1 MRRPGVGSS
10 LAVGLAAVI
19 GVIGCGGVPRP
30 VRDAEAPL
38 DLGPLTGSWSA
49 TVRGEGVWQG
59 RWQLHLQ
66 GGAAILVQP
75 DGALVVPGTIDA
87 IGAGAVAFGP
97 TLLCDSNVDGVRS
110 GHYRY
115 ELTSRGLDLQV
126 APEGDGCADRRTVL
140 AADTWMT
147 APSIVMPLRVDVR
160 PDPSCDPPPASP
172 DPAATPLGG
181 TAGASR
187 GGAAEAAT
195 PPTGLPLPWEL
206 SNETAGIVLVVDQV
220 EESPRTLVAAAT
232 PGETVLV
239 DPQRGGRWTVTD
251 AAGRCLVRVA
261 GVKRVTLR
269 TGGPP
274 VVEPQR

>member
-10 LAVGLAAVI
+10 LAVGLAAGI

-30 VRDAEAPL
+30 PRDANAPL

-49 TVRGEGVWQG
+49 TVRGDGVWQG

-66 GGAAILVQP
+66 GGAAILIQP

-87 IGAGAVAFGP
+87 VGPGAIAFGP
-97 TLLCDSNVDGVRS
+97 TLLCDSNADGVRP

-115 ELTSRGLDLQV
+115 ELTTDGLDFEV
-126 APEGDGCADRRTVL
+126 APEGDGCADRRTIL
-140 AADTWMT
+140 AAGTWT
-147 APSIVMPLRVDVR
+147 AAPSVAMPLRVDVR
-160 PDPSCDPPPASP
+160 PDPSCDPPVASP
-172 DPAATPLGG
+172 DPGATSADG
-181 TAGASR
+181 TATASGSGAP
-187 GGAAEAAT
+187 APAT

-206 SNETAGIVLVVDQV
+206 GNGTAGIVLVVDLG
-220 EESPRTLVAAAT
+220 EGSSRTLVAAAN
-232 PGETVLV
+232 PGETVVV

-261 GVKRVTLR
+261 GARRVTLR
-269 TGGPP
+269 TGAAPA
-274 VVEPQR
+274 VEPPG